1 MIFELNLFLLIDN
14 SDLLAPLLD
23 YADDLEIRDG
33 FGWTPLM
40 TAVNR
45 GSKQNVNMLLARGA
59 KVDCDWS
66 GGMSLIAD
74 AMNFADTGKMN
85 RFK

>member
-1 MIFELNLFLLIDN
+1 LNLFLLIDN